1 MTIPRTSLFS
11 VAQPMNMYHEA
22 LLCWNFHTDA
32 DRGKI
37 AYDNVVGGVSTRK
50 MPASKEKRYFLFV
63 ERFFVDI
70 LGTICDQ
77 SG

>member
-1 MTIPRTSLFS
+1 MTIPSIVLFS

-50 MPASKEKRYFLFV
+50 MPASKEKRFV
-63 ERFFVDI
+63 FICERFIFDI
-70 LGTICDQ
+70 LVTIRDQ
-77 SG
+77 FG